1 MTIIYILGILFIT
14 LFVVVKLVES
24 SKMRISDEDTSK
36 ISRWILPLVGV
47 ALIVQL
53 IMFLLRG

>member
-1 MTIIYILGILFIT
+1 VTKVI
-14 LFVVVKLVES
+14 EN

-36 ISRWILPLVGV
+36 ISRWILPLVGL

-53 IMFLLRG
+53 IMFMLR

>member
-1 MTIIYILGILFIT
+1 MTIIYILVILFLT
-14 LFVVVKLVES
+14 LFVVTKVIEN

-36 ISRWILPLVGV
+36 ISRRILPLVGV

-53 IMFLLRG
+53 IMFMLR

>member
-1 MTIIYILGILFIT
+1 MTIIYILVILFLT
-14 LFVVVKLVES
+14 LFVVTKVIEN

-53 IMFLLRG
+53 IMFMLR

>member
-14 LFVVVKLVES
+14 LFVVVKLVEN
-24 SKMRISDEDTSK
+24 SKMRISDEDTNK

>member
-1 MTIIYILGILFIT
+1 MTIIYILLILFLT
-14 LFVVVKLVES
+14 LFVVTKVIEN

-53 IMFLLRG
+53 IMFMLR

>member
-1 MTIIYILGILFIT
+1 MTIIYILVILFLT
-14 LFVVVKLVES
+14 LFVVTKVIEN
-24 SKMRISDEDTSK
+24 SKMRISDEDSSK

-53 IMFLLRG
+53 IMFMLR

>member
-1 MTIIYILGILFIT
+1 MTIIYILVILFLT
-14 LFVVVKLVES
+14 LFVVTKVIEN

-36 ISRWILPLVGV
+36 ISRWLLPLVGV

-53 IMFLLRG
+53 IMFMLR

>member
-1 MTIIYILGILFIT
+1 MTIIYILLILFLT
-14 LFVVVKLVES
+14 LFVVTKVIEN
-24 SKMRISDEDTSK
+24 SKMRISDDDTSK

-53 IMFLLRG
+53 IMFMLR

>member
-1 MTIIYILGILFIT
+1 MTIIYILVILFLT
-14 LFVVVKLVES
+14 LFVVTKVIEN
-24 SKMRISDEDTSK
+24 SKRRISDEDTSK

-53 IMFLLRG
+53 IMFMLR

>member
-1 MTIIYILGILFIT
+1 MKIIYILVILFLT
-14 LFVVVKLVES
+14 LFVVTKVIEN

-47 ALIVQL
+47 ALSVQL
-53 IMFLLRG
+53 IMFMLR

>member
-1 MTIIYILGILFIT
+1 MTIIYILVILFLT
-14 LFVVVKLVES
+14 LFVVTKVIEN

-47 ALIVQL
+47 ALSVQL
-53 IMFLLRG
+53 IMFMLR

>member
-1 MTIIYILGILFIT
+1 MTIIYILVILFLT
-14 LFVVVKLVES
+14 LFVVTKVIEN
-24 SKMRISDEDTSK
+24 SKMRISDEDTNK

-53 IMFLLRG
+53 IMFMLR

>member
-1 MTIIYILGILFIT
+1 MTIIYILMILFLT
-14 LFVVVKLVES
+14 LFVVTKVIEN

-53 IMFLLRG
+53 IMFMLR

>member
-1 MTIIYILGILFIT
+1 MTIIYILVILFLT
-14 LFVVVKLVES
+14 LFVVTKVIEN

-53 IMFLLRG
+53 IMFMVRG

>member
-1 MTIIYILGILFIT
+1 MTIIYILMILFLT
-14 LFVVVKLVES
+14 LFVVTKVIEN

-36 ISRWILPLVGV
+36 ISRWILPLVGL

-53 IMFLLRG
+53 IMFMLR

>member
-14 LFVVVKLVES
+14 LFVVVKLVEN

-47 ALIVQL
+47 AIIVQL

>member
-1 MTIIYILGILFIT
+1 MTIIYIIVILFLT
-14 LFVVVKLVES
+14 LFVVTKVIEN

-53 IMFLLRG
+53 IMFMMRG

>member
-1 MTIIYILGILFIT
+1 MTIIYILVILFLT
-14 LFVVVKLVES
+14 LFVVTKVIEN

-53 IMFLLRG
+53 IMFMMRG

>member
-1 MTIIYILGILFIT
+1 MTIIYILVILFLT
-14 LFVVVKLVES
+14 LFVVTKVIEN

-36 ISRWILPLVGV
+36 ISRWILPLVGL

-53 IMFLLRG
+53 IMFMLR